1 MKGGAMAD
9 TKNVKEDNKLH
20 MVELKNYDV
29 VSVGRVIAGMYAI
42 FGAILAIIYFFVI
55 VVFGLIAGAS
65 QNNVL
70 IGLVFGILIGLLLG
84 ALFVGF
90 YVLVGFMAGIIGSA
104 LYNVVAKKLGGVKME
119 IKV

>member
-1 MKGGAMAD
+1 M
-9 TKNVKEDNKLH
+9 
-20 MVELKNYDV
+20 
-29 VSVGRVIAGMYAI
+29 
-42 FGAILAIIYFFVI
+42 
-55 VVFGLIAGAS
+55 
-65 QNNVL
+65 
-70 IGLVFGILIGLLLG
+70 VFGILIGLLLG

>member
-1 MKGGAMAD
+1 MPD
-9 TKNVKEDNKLH
+9 TKNAKEDNKLH

-29 VSVGRVIAGMYAI
+29 VSVGRVVAGMYAI

-55 VVFGLIAGAS
+55 VVVGLIAGAS

-70 IGLVFGILIGLLLG
+70 LGLVFGILIGLLLG

-104 LYNVVAKKLGGVKME
+104 LYNVVAKKLGGIKME
-119 IKV
+119 VKL

>member
-1 MKGGAMAD
+1 MAD

-42 FGAILAIIYFFVI
+42 FGVILAVIYFFVI

-70 IGLVFGILIGLLLG
+70 LGLVFGILIGLLLG